1 MPTHRRARSQE
12 AKQQRAEDLLDAA
25 RRLAAE
31 AGGVRHLTLA
41 AVTEAAGLHP
51 SAIRRYFDN
60 KEELLLE
67 LAEREWVGWREE
79 VLRRAKAGAGRGRG
93 AGAGPDTGVG
103 AGPDTS
109 AGAGLGPDETADV
122 LATSLIARPLLCDL
136 FTHIP
141 LSLEG
146 EVPLERARRYKA
158 LSFASVAKMS
168 AALAEA
174 GTMTA
179 AQVADLIAATAAQ
192 TAHAWQIAHPT
203 ATLAALYEEN
213 PQWAHTAYDFG
224 ERTTRLLRATARG
237 LAARGPGPGDS
248 GPSRG

>member
-31 AGGVRHLTLA
+31 TGGVRYLTLA
-41 AVTEAAGLHP
+41 AVTETAGLHP
-51 SAIRRYFDN
+51 SAIRRYFDS

-67 LAEREWVGWREE
+67 LAEREWVDWREE
-79 VLRRAKAGAGRGRG
+79 VLRRAKAATDLS
-93 AGAGPDTGVG
+93 PE
-103 AGPDTS
+103 
-109 AGAGLGPDETADV
+109 ETAEV
-122 LATSLIARPLLCDL
+122 LATGLLARPLLCDL

-146 EVPLERARRYKA
+146 EVPLERARRYKE
-158 LSFASVAKMS
+158 LSVTSVAAMS
-168 AALAEA
+168 VALAEA

-179 AQVADLIAATAAQ
+179 PQVADLIAATAAQ

-203 ATLAALYEEN
+203 ATLATLYAQHPE
-213 PQWAHTAYDFG
+213 WAHTAYGMG
-224 ERTTRLLRATARG
+224 ERVTRLLKATARG
-237 LAARGPGPGDS
+237 LAHP
-248 GPSRG
+248 